1 MPTSATGICRN
12 RAARRLEAGFSL
24 LELLVVVAI
33 IGLLAGAVTLSI
45 GALGNDRQIE
55 EETNRLRSVID
66 LLHEES
72 LMQSRDY
79 GVLFTSTGYRF
90 YVYDYRELTWVVPQA
105 DRLLQPHTLRPQLSL
120 SLILDGR
127 DVPLERDFEAQEA
140 ENPLPQVMLLAS
152 GEVTPFTIEMQ
163 RDGIDG
169 RFELT
174 AAQNGELTLEQEG
187 FN

>member
-1 MPTSATGICRN
+1 MPTSVTGTYRSP
-12 RAARRLEAGFSL
+12 AALCKEAGFSL

-33 IGLLAGAVTLSI
+33 IGLLAGAITLSL
-45 GALGNDRQIE
+45 GALGNDRELQ

-79 GVLFTSTGYRF
+79 GVMFTSTGYRF
-90 YVYDYRELTWVVPQA
+90 YVYDYQQLMWVLPQT
-105 DRLLQPHTLRPQLSL
+105 DRLLQQHALRPQLAL

-127 DVPLERDFEAQEA
+127 DVPLERDFEEQDVENA
-140 ENPLPQVMLLAS
+140 EPQIMLLAS
-152 GEVTPFTIEMQ
+152 GELTPFTIEMQ
-163 RDGIDG
+163 RDGMEG

-174 AAQNGELTLEQEG
+174 AALDGEVTVAEKG